1 MFKKIIFIL
10 LLSLIIF
17 IGLDFYNSQQTVECW
32 WGVVYPSLSF
42 IAVEDDEEVTTVHE
56 SMISSSDINYFYL
69 SKDKIEEEPIKLK
82 MAIVEWFKSILKK
95 EVD

>member
-32 WGVVYPSLSF
+32 WGVMYPSLSF
-42 IAVEDDEEVTTVHE
+42 IAIEDEEEVTTMHK
-56 SMISSSDINYFYL
+56 SMVSSSDTNYFYL
-69 SKDKIEEEPIKLK
+69 SEDKSEEEEPIKFK
-82 MAIVEWFKSILKK
+82 MAIVEWFKKHF
-95 EVD
+95 

>member
-32 WGVVYPSLSF
+32 WGTVYPSLSF
-42 IAVEDDEEVTTVHE
+42 IAIEDEEEKDTGK
-56 SMISSSDINYFYL
+56 ISSLNNNYFYL
-69 SKDKIEEEPIKLK
+69 NEESIKIKI
-82 MAIVEWFKSILKK
+82 AIVEWFKKYF
-95 EVD
+95 

>member
-32 WGVVYPSLSF
+32 WGTVYPSLSF
-42 IAVEDDEEVTTVHE
+42 IAIEDEEEKDTGK
-56 SMISSSDINYFYL
+56 ISSLNNNYFYL
-69 SKDKIEEEPIKLK
+69 NEEPIKIK
-82 MAIVEWFKSILKK
+82 IAIVEWFKKYF
-95 EVD
+95 

>member
-42 IAVEDDEEVTTVHE
+42 IAVEDDEEVTTIHE
-56 SMISSSDINYFYL
+56 SMISSSDTNYFYL
-69 SKDKIEEEPIKLK
+69 SKGKIAEEPIKLK
-82 MAIVEWFKSILKK
+82 MAIVEWFKKHF
-95 EVD
+95 

>member
-32 WGVVYPSLSF
+32 WGVMYPSLSF
-42 IAVEDDEEVTTVHE
+42 IAIEDEEEVTAIHK
-56 SMISSSDINYFYL
+56 SMISSSDTNYFYL
-69 SKDKIEEEPIKLK
+69 SEDKIEEEEPIKFK
-82 MAIVEWFKSILKK
+82 IAIVEWFKKHF
-95 EVD
+95 